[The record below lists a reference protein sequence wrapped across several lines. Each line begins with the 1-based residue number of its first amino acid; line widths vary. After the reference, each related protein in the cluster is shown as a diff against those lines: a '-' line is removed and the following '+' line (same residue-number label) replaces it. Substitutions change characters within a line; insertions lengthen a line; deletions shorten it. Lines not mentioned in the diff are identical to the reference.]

1 MNPLCCIAP
10 VSIDRDRAN
19 PVVGK
24 SPAQQCQVGVD
35 ASIRSGGSYGYKPS
49 LSAQVSSVRTESD
62 KASAAAATVNSEAED
77 AVAETRDSKVFGAT
91 GGGGVA
97 GILYKWVNYGKGWR
111 PRWFVLED
119 GVLSYYKVH
128 GPDKILM
135 SPAREKSVR
144 VIGEDSLRYMRKAN
158 WSSNRLVGA
167 YARGCKPF
175 GEVHLKVSSIR
186 ASKSDDKR
194 LSIFTG
200 TKTLHLRCV
209 SREDRALWIEALV
222 AAKDLFPRV
231 LTSSDF
237 WPSEDVVVSTEKL
250 RLRLQQ
256 EGIGDAII
264 KDCESIMLSETS
276 ELQNQM
282 KALQHKHVLLLD
294 TLRLLETEK
303 IELETTVV
311 DETKERE
318 SYCGQNRRFSDFYS
332 VMSEGSASDSDADNE
347 SQDGADIE
355 TDEDDG
361 AYFDTNDFLSSDSLR
376 SASYR
381 SREGTGNGCIF
392 EGDSFIS
399 DRLRGIEREIKIVE
413 YPYVKRRE
421 TLPEPKEKERPVGLW
436 SIIKDNIGK
445 DLSGVCLPVY
455 FNEPLS
461 SLQKCFEDLEY
472 SYLVDRALAWGKQG
486 NELMRILNVA
496 AFAVSGYASTEGRQC
511 KPFNPLLGETYEADY
526 PDKGVR
532 FFSEKVSHHPMVVA
546 CHCEGRSW
554 KFWADSN
561 LKGKFWGR
569 SIQLDPVGVL
579 TLQFDDGETFQW
591 TKVTTSIYNI
601 ILGKIYCDHYG
612 TMRIKGSGTYSCK
625 LKFKEQSIID
635 RNPHQVH
642 GFVQDN
648 KTGEKVAM
656 LVGKWD
662 EAMYYVL
669 GDPTTKPK
677 GYDPMTEAVLLWERD
692 KYVTKTR
699 YNLSPFTM
707 SLNEIT
713 PGLLEKLP
721 PTDSRLRPDQRHLE
735 NGEYELANAEK
746 LRLEQLQRQ
755 ARKLQE
761 RGWQPSW
768 FQKDEDGCYRYKGGY
783 WETRDKKNWDGIPD
797 IFGQSSDLPSCSGEE

>member
-19 PVVGK
+19 PTIGK
-24 SPAQQCQVGVD
+24 SPGQCHLGVD
-35 ASIRSGGSYGYKPS
+35 ASIRSVSYGSKPS
-49 LSAQVSSVRTESD
+49 LSAQVSVVGTESE
-62 KASAAAATVNSEAED
+62 KASATLSHEVEEAVSEA
-77 AVAETRDSKVFGAT
+77 RDSKVFG
-91 GGGGVA
+91 GGSVA

-111 PRWFVLED
+111 SRWFVLED

-135 SPAREKSVR
+135 SPAREKGVR

-158 WSSNRLVGA
+158 WSGNRHGA
-167 YARGCKPF
+167 SARPCKPF

-209 SREDRALWIEALV
+209 SREDRAIWIEALL
-222 AAKDLFPRV
+222 ASKDLFPRV
-231 LTSSDF
+231 WTSSDF
-237 WPSEDVVVSTEKL
+237 APSEDVVVSTEKL
-250 RLRLQQ
+250 RLRLLQ
-256 EGIGDAII
+256 EGIGEAVI
-264 KDCESIMLSETS
+264 KDCESIMLLETS
-276 ELQNQM
+276 ELKNQL
-282 KALQHKHVLLLD
+282 KTLRHKHVLLLD
-294 TLRLLETEK
+294 TLRQLETEK
-303 IELETTVV
+303 IELEATVV

-318 SYCGQNRRFSDFYS
+318 SYCGQGNRRFSDFYS

-361 AYFDTNDFLSSDSLR
+361 TYFDTNDFLSADSLR

-381 SREGTGNGCIF
+381 SREGMGNGCIY
-392 EGDSFIS
+392 ERDSSFS
-399 DRLRGIEREIKIVE
+399 DRLRGIEKEIRMVE
-413 YPYVKRRE
+413 YPYVKRRDN
-421 TLPEPKEKERPVGLW
+421 LPEPKEKEKPVGLW

-472 SYLVDRALAWGKQG
+472 SYLVDRAMEWGKQG
-486 NELMRILNVA
+486 NNLMRILNVA

-526 PDKGVR
+526 PDKGLR

-546 CHCEGRSW
+546 CHCEGRGW

-579 TLQFDDGETFQW
+579 SLQFDDGETFQW
-591 TKVTTSIYNI
+591 SKVTTSIYNI

-612 TMRIKGSGTYSCK
+612 TMRIRGSGTYSCK

-692 KYVTKTR
+692 KYVITKTR
-699 YNLSPFTM
+699 YNLSTFAI
-707 SLNEIT
+707 SLNELT
-713 PGLLEKLP
+713 PGLLDKLP

-761 RGWQPSW
+761 RGWQPRW
-768 FQKDEDGCYRYKGGY
+768 FQKDEDGCYCYKGGY
-783 WETRDKKNWDGIPD
+783 WETREQRNWNGIPD
-797 IFGQSSDLPSCSGEE
+797 LFGQSSDMPSCSGEEYKE